1 MEKRIDSLID
11 LHKEGYTK
19 YVLLCSISDFKL
31 LQRLMNTEYHIK
43 DYPGNNSMWV
53 HNGTRSEPTRIGTVR
68 FTHFELN
75 VTCPSLYEG
84 EVVIEQVDEV
94 SKKFRNSKKDGIT
107 TS

>member
-1 MEKRIDSLID
+1 MESLKKQIDQLIE

-19 YVLLCSISDFKL
+19 YTLLCSVSDFKQ

-68 FTHFELN
+68 FNNFELN
-75 VTCPSLYEG
+75 VTCPSKYVG
-84 EVVIEQVDEV
+84 EIVIEKVDV
-94 SKKFRNSKKDGIT
+94 VDDKFKNSRKL
-107 TS
+107 